1 VFTLRRLSRLGAR
14 QRLAKAALIL
24 QAAEESLGRGSTPSL
39 GRGSTPSLGRGS
51 SLVRAQAV
59 DAGYLRDLAGLVA
72 SWTDGAA
79 AEAAATL
86 AAAPPDSAPDLR
98 RAANGLRHALLARL
112 GAEPSEWDLLTPDGG
127 LDRSGLAVLPIAVYL
142 EDLRSPFN
150 VGAIFRTAEAFGAAR
165 VILSPGTP
173 LPSHPRAVRT
183 ARGAVEAVPWEVR
196 TLADLDVSAGVFA
209 LELGGR
215 DVGTFPFPRAGTV
228 LVGSEELGLSPE
240 ALSLAESSLGR
251 VSIAL
256 AGAKR
261 SLNVSVAFGILMQR
275 WHEALAR
282 PGGLIK
288 VPEVLPAAARPPS
301 PRT

>member
-24 QAAEESLGRGSTPSL
+24 QAAEEDLARG
-39 GRGSTPSLGRGS
+39 GI
-51 SLVRAQAV
+51 A

-79 AEAAATL
+79 AEAAARL
-86 AAAPPDSAPDLR
+86 AATPPDPAPERLR
-98 RAANGLRHALLARL
+98 AVNALRHALLARL
-112 GAEPSEWDLLTPDGG
+112 GAEPSEWDLLGPDGG
-127 LDRSGLAVLPIAVYL
+127 LDRSAVAVRPICVYL

-165 VILSPGTP
+165 VILSPRTP
-173 LPSHPRAVRT
+173 LPTHPRAARS
-183 ARGAVEAVPWEVR
+183 ARGAAGVVPWEVR
-196 TLADLDVSAGVFA
+196 ALADLEASGGVFA

-215 DVGTFPFPRAGTV
+215 DVGSFPFPPSGTV

-240 ALSLAESSLGR
+240 ALRLAASSLGR
-251 VSIAL
+251 VSIPL

-275 WHEALAR
+275 WHESFAR
-282 PGGLIK
+282 SGD
-288 VPEVLPAAARPPS
+288 
-301 PRT
+301 

>member
-1 VFTLRRLSRLGAR
+1 VFTLRRLARLGAR
-14 QRLAKAALIL
+14 QRLAKAARIL
-24 QAAEESLGRGSTPSL
+24 QAAEEFLARGQ
-39 GRGSTPSLGRGS
+39 
-51 SLVRAQAV
+51 VV

-79 AEAAATL
+79 ADAAAAL
-86 AAAPPDSAPDLR
+86 AVAADGALSPDTAPSLR

-112 GAEPSEWDLLTPDGG
+112 GAEPSEWDLLAPDGG
-127 LDRSGLAVLPIAVYL
+127 LDRSGVAVRPIAVYL

-150 VGAIFRTAEAFGAAR
+150 VGAVFRTAEAFGAAR

-173 LPSHPRAVRT
+173 LPTHPRAVRT
-183 ARGAVEAVPWEVR
+183 ARGAVDAVPWEVR
-196 TLADLDVSAGVFA
+196 ALADLDLSGGVFA

-215 DVGTFPFPRAGTV
+215 DIGTFPFPPAGTV

-240 ALSLAESSLGR
+240 ALRLAGSSLGR
-251 VSIAL
+251 VSIPL

-282 PGGLIK
+282 PRG
-288 VPEVLPAAARPPS
+288 
-301 PRT
+301 